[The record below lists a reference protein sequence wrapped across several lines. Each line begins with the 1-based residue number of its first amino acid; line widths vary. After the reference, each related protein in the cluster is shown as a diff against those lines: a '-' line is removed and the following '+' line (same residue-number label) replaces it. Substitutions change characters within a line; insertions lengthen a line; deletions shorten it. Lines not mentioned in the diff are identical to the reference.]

1 MAPLTAL
8 LARLFGV
15 AGLGLVALHPA
26 LALAQDVYPSR
37 AITMVVPYPPGGGG
51 DAQARLIGQKLG
63 ETLGQPIVVDN
74 RAGAS
79 TAIGAAF
86 VAKARPDGYTLLMS
100 SSSTFT
106 LNPAIRSALPYDPIQ
121 SFEPIGL
128 VSRVGL
134 VMLTHPAEP
143 LRTLK
148 DVIAAARAE
157 PDKYSYASFGAGTS
171 AHFVGEMAMQAM
183 GIRMVHV
190 PYKGSAP
197 AMTDLVGGQ
206 IPVSFDTVTA
216 AIPMVRAGKV
226 RPIAVSTA
234 KRSPFLPEVPTFSEL
249 GYPAVKLD
257 AWGALMAPR
266 GLPPEVHARLEKAL
280 AAVMADPGVT
290 KGLADQGVEAT
301 FLPSADTA
309 ALIERELTLM
319 RATAQ
324 RANIRPE

>member
-1 MAPLTAL
+1 MTPLTFRL
-8 LARLFGV
+8 VRLFGV
-15 AGLGLVALHPA
+15 AGLGLIALHPA
-26 LALAQDVYPSR
+26 SSLAQDAYPSR

-63 ETLGQPIVVDN
+63 EKLGQPIVVDN

-79 TAIGAAF
+79 TAIGASF

-106 LNPAIRSALPYDPIQ
+106 LNPAIRTSLPYDPVR
-121 SFEPIGL
+121 SFEPIG
-128 VSRVGL
+128 VVTRVGL
-134 VMLTHPAEP
+134 VMLANPKEP
-143 LRTLK
+143 LRSLQ
-148 DVIAAARAE
+148 DVIAASKAE

-171 AHFVGEMAMQAM
+171 AHFAAEMAMQAM

-206 IPVSFDTVTA
+206 IPISFDTVTA
-216 AIPMVRAGKV
+216 ALPMVKAGKV
-226 RPIAVSTA
+226 RPIAITTA
-234 KRSPFLPEVPTFSEL
+234 KRSAFLPDVPTFSEL
-249 GYPAVKLD
+249 GYPTVKLD

-266 GLPPEVHARLEKAL
+266 GLPPEVRAKLEKAL
-280 AAVMADPGVT
+280 SAVMADPVVK

-301 FLPSADTA
+301 FLPSAGTA
-309 ALIERELTLM
+309 ALIETELTLM

>member
-1 MAPLTAL
+1 MAPPSAL
-8 LARLFGV
+8 LARLFGI
-15 AGLGLVALHPA
+15 AGLGLVALHA
-26 LALAQDVYPSR
+26 AGALAQEVYPSR

-63 ETLGQPIVVDN
+63 ERLGQPIVVDN

-79 TAIGAAF
+79 TAIGASF

-106 LNPAIRSALPYDPIQ
+106 LNPAIRNALPYDPIQ

-134 VMLTHPAEP
+134 VMLTHPAQP
-143 LRTLK
+143 LRNLK
-148 DVIAAARAE
+148 DVIAAAKADPE
-157 PDKYSYASFGAGTS
+157 KYAYASFSAGTS

-197 AMTDLVGGQ
+197 AMTDLIGGQ
-206 IPVSFDTVTA
+206 IPISFDTVTA

-226 RPIAVSTA
+226 RPIAITTA
-234 KRSPFLPEVPTFSEL
+234 KRSPFLPDVPTFSEL

-266 GLPPEVHARLEKAL
+266 GLPPDVHAKLEKAL
-280 AAVMADPGVT
+280 SAVMADPAVK
-290 KGLADQGVEAT
+290 KGLAEQGVEAT
-301 FLPSADTA
+301 FLPSAETA
-309 ALIERELTLM
+309 ALVERELTLM
-319 RATAQ
+319 RATAL

>member
-1 MAPLTAL
+1 MPLPTSH

-15 AGLGLVALHPA
+15 AGLGLIALHSA
-26 LALAQDVYPSR
+26 TSLAQGVYPSR

-63 ETLGQPIVVDN
+63 EKLGQPIVVDN

-79 TAIGAAF
+79 TAIGASF

-106 LNPAIRSALPYDPIQ
+106 LNPAIRASLPYDPLK
-121 SFEPIGL
+121 SFEPIG
-128 VSRVGL
+128 VVTRVGL
-134 VMLTHPAEP
+134 VMLTNPAEP

-148 DVIAAARAE
+148 DVIAASKAD
-157 PDKYSYASFGAGTS
+157 PNKFSYASFGTGTS
-171 AHFVGEMAMQAM
+171 AHFAAEMALQAM
-183 GIRMVHV
+183 GISMVHV

-197 AMTDLVGGQ
+197 AMTDLIGGQ

-216 AIPMVRAGKV
+216 TLPMAKAGKV
-226 RPIAVSTA
+226 RPIAITTA
-234 KRSPFLPEVPTFSEL
+234 KRSAFLPDVPTFAEL

-266 GLPPEVHARLEKAL
+266 GLPPEVHAKLEKAL
-280 AAVMADPGVT
+280 SAVMADPEVK
-290 KGLADQGVEAT
+290 KGLAEQGVEAA
-301 FLPSADTA
+301 FLPSAEA
-309 ALIERELTLM
+309 SALIERELTLM